1 MKFPYEIRDK
11 KQLAKVFRKSKLHK
25 KKKNFYQD
33 IAKKTK
39 PSYAR
44 LQKKKK
50 SSQWTTK
57 CTKAVQKLRL
67 KVKELPC
74 LALPHLNVLKNVE
87 TNASDLG
94 YGGILK
100 QSLRG
105 EREFS

>member
-1 MKFPYEIRDK
+1 MLDYKR
-11 KQLAKVFRKSKLHK
+11 
-25 KKKNFYQD
+25 
-33 IAKKTK
+33 
-39 PSYAR
+39 
-44 LQKKKK
+44 KKK

>member
-25 KKKNFYQD
+25 KKIHQD
-33 IAKKTK
+33 LAKKTNLHM
-39 PSYAR
+39 P
-44 LQKKKK
+44 
-50 SSQWTTK
+50 K
-57 CTKAVQKLRL
+57 CTKVVQKLRL

-74 LALPHLNVLKNVE
+74 LALAHLNVLKNVE